1 MTRNYVGLRS
11 GKGEPL
17 EAKIELLK
25 DVTHALMQEVS
36 TLDIPREVDVRRG
49 VDLYEEM
56 RRYEVR
62 LIRQALSHT
71 GGNQVRAARLL
82 NVNAT
87 TLNSKIKRFNIP
99 PGGEDLNGDSTNG
112 DL

>member
-1 MTRNYVGLRS
+1 MTKNYVGLKS
-11 GKGEPL
+11 DKGEPL
-17 EAKIELLK
+17 GAKIELLK
-25 DVTHALMQEVS
+25 NAAHALLHEVS
-36 TLDIPREVDVRRG
+36 TLGIPREVDVRSG
-49 VDLYEEM
+49 VDLYEEI
-56 RRYEVR
+56 RRYEMR
-62 LIRQALSHT
+62 LIQQALLHA

-99 PGGEDLNGDSTNG
+99 IGGELNGSNTNG